1 MPSWRL
7 HWLVADLLS
16 YGRDELVERL
26 IDAGPLHDIGVSVV
40 KEPTAPYTTEGGA
53 RRHRLAR
60 EAKNVLRRLASRP
73 HLFYLH
79 HALDDLFERV
89 KSSKLLG
96 VKLDPDSVLRGIRI
110 DLYDIHL
117 RIVDVVRIDFPSPP
131 ESLFK
136 NLHERFDEVINI
148 LSSEAVEKLGKRLEW
163 ESRTE
168 WSEFVHR
175 VIERVAPRARRYFKR
190 MSRIY
195 HVEKA
200 IDAAK
205 DYLLGMT
212 FFHMAVE
219 ASKRSRFYDYVAV
232 YGGSLRKFYTNIHML
247 VTEPLAQVV
256 IELGLQQKRKLM
268 ERLGESWAQ
277 MGELIEEAEK
287 LIESTAKIIPI
298 NNA

>member
-148 LSSEAVEKLGKRLEW
+148 LSSEAVEKLEKRLEW
-163 ESRTE
+163 ESRTK

-212 FFHMAVE
+212 FFPRGRGGFE
-219 ASKRSRFYDYVAV
+219 EEQILRLRSRVRRLAKKILYKHSYASNRAPSPSR
-232 YGGSLRKFYTNIHML
+232 YRTRAT
-247 VTEPLAQVV
+247 TETKANGETRG
-256 IELGLQQKRKLM
+256 ELGANGR
-268 ERLGESWAQ
+268 
-277 MGELIEEAEK
+277 
-287 LIESTAKIIPI
+287 T
-298 NNA
+298 N